1 MPCVEFRRKTILL
14 THQYLSFNWPVVTLI
29 QGFFT
34 FSCSPDWSWEKTEPR
49 QLTQIKLDRVGWWG
63 TAMLR
68 EWLGID
74 VWLSNCTVLFFFF
87 FIHIYIYIFS
97 PSFSVLL
104 NCLYLVLQILFLFPI
119 FSPIPQRVR
128 ESANDCVMLSF
139 LLG

>member
-1 MPCVEFRRKTILL
+1 MTRGYTNSRIFHLLMQPWQRECWSIL
-14 THQYLSFNWPVVTLI
+14 TR
-29 QGFFT
+29 
-34 FSCSPDWSWEKTEPR
+34 SWEKTEPR

-87 FIHIYIYIFS
+87 SYIYIYIFS

-128 ESANDCVMLSF
+128 ESANDCLMLSF

>member
-1 MPCVEFRRKTILL
+1 MAGIMPCVEFRRKTILL

-87 FIHIYIYIFS
+87 HTYIYIYIFPFLFCPIKLS
-97 PSFSVLL
+97 LSCTTNFVSFSD
-104 NCLYLVLQILFLFPI
+104 FLPH
-119 FSPIPQRVR
+119 PT
-128 ESANDCVMLSF
+128 E
-139 LLG
+139 G